1 MSTDFLGRPGRDF
14 FRPATLLAGGD
25 FSAKTQ
31 AHLVEVFRLLVLTS
45 LSAFAGVWLN
55 ARFLGLG
62 NGLMVQL
69 AALGVVVWLQ
79 ISRHTGFDD
88 ASQAPNYGARVGALC
103 LFGALTGVS
112 LGPLLALAGSVD
124 PRIVP
129 TALLGTAS
137 IFACFSLAAAL
148 GKRRSF
154 LYLSGICSSM
164 LAVLLVSRLVGMFS
178 GGMGP
183 MMLNLQ
189 IYGGLAMF
197 MMYILVDVQVEI
209 EASESGRRDA
219 VSGALD
225 LFVDAVAI
233 FVRLVIILTRNKK
246 EERRRD
252 RN

>member
-1 MSTDFLGRPGRDF
+1 
-14 FRPATLLAGGD
+14 
-25 FSAKTQ
+25 
-31 AHLVEVFRLLVLTS
+31 
-45 LSAFAGVWLN
+45 
-55 ARFLGLG
+55 
-62 NGLMVQL
+62 
-69 AALGVVVWLQ
+69 
-79 ISRHTGFDD
+79 
-88 ASQAPNYGARVGALC
+88 
-103 LFGALTGVS
+103 
-112 LGPLLALAGSVD
+112 
-124 PRIVP
+124 
-129 TALLGTAS
+129 
-137 IFACFSLAAAL
+137 
-148 GKRRSF
+148 
-154 LYLSGICSSM
+154 
-164 LAVLLVSRLVGMFS
+164 
-178 GGMGP
+178 MGP